1 MWKEVDDEKERLFSL
16 MLQVQEKLSKKRNGG
31 PQIQPI
37 AERDLRQ
44 CSWGQVLNED
54 KKTAERWKGSPDK
67 ESKTMVFI
75 DKIGKYSGALETWL
89 ELLPMGDYGS
99 SICGVFKLADGA
111 AAQHSSTGEAIF
123 QFLSDIPDIMENA
136 RQTFALYKEMGGHSL
151 DRRSFE
157 LFRAV
162 LTALSHIMQFFADS
176 KLKCKTDKFFQVT
189 IKQSAYK
196 SDLQTSVD
204 NVRKQAQAFE
214 EEAHIC
220 HARQTHE
227 NSHLLARI
235 KAGNED
241 FQKHLLQL
249 LESSPLFRSN
259 RSERLAPDH
268 QTSPPRIAAY
278 DMANVDYTVP
288 CECVESSLPLP
299 RIISQE
305 VYNQLERKMANDK
318 AESEANRSDLYQ
330 ILGYDENS
338 VQQDIASCL
347 RHGYRLEEKRKSKA
361 ASLFQHRDFRAFMG
375 QSKASTCLLVN
386 GRDDLAASDGISPL
400 SLAMAEL
407 MRISQATGPEMGQSF
422 VIAFFCGEHRPRYSP
437 DPNVAW
443 HSSVI
448 GLIASLIGQLLQQM
462 TDKGARIDLS
472 FLTDSKWRKLT
483 RLEPKMLCV
492 LFKKL
497 VKQMP
502 PGTVVLCIV
511 DEAAIYET
519 GGLQPH
525 LISIMDKLL
534 QLVRSFADGP
544 AIFRL
549 LVTCQDRAVAV
560 SQYFGD
566 HILDLPETVDENDSA
581 QYVLSRIGL
590 E

>member
-1 MWKEVDDEKERLFSL
+1 MWKEVDDEKECLFAL

-31 PQIQPI
+31 RQVQPI
-37 AERDLRQ
+37 AESDLRQ
-44 CSWGQVLNED
+44 CSWEQVLNEVNT
-54 KKTAERWKGSPDK
+54 TAERWKGSPDK

-89 ELLPMGDYGS
+89 GLLPMGDYGS
-99 SICGVFKLADGA
+99 SICGVFKLAIGA
-111 AAQHSSTGEAIF
+111 SEKAATQYSSTGEAIF

-162 LTALSHIMQFFADS
+162 LSALNHIMQFFADS
-176 KLKCKTDKFFQVT
+176 KMDKFFQVT

-196 SDLQTSVD
+196 SDLQISVD
-204 NVRKQAQAFE
+204 NVRKQAHAFK

-220 HARQTHE
+220 HARETHE

-235 KAGNED
+235 KADNEN
-241 FQKHLLQL
+241 FQKRLLQM

-259 RSERLAPDH
+259 RSERLAPEH
-268 QTSPPRIAAY
+268 RSSTPRIAAY

-288 CECVESSLPLP
+288 GDGAESSLLLP
-299 RIISQE
+299 HVMSQE
-305 VYNQLERKMANDK
+305 VRNHLERRMADDK
-318 AESEANRSDLYQ
+318 AESDAKRSKLYQ
-330 ILGYDENS
+330 ILGYDENG

-347 RHGYRLEEKRKSKA
+347 RHGYRLEEKGKSKA
-361 ASLFQHRDFRAFMG
+361 AVLFQHRDFRSFVR

-386 GRDDLAASDGISPL
+386 GRDEIAASDGISPL

-407 MRISQATGPEMGQSF
+407 MRISQAAETEMGQSF

-437 DPNVAW
+437 DTDVAW
-443 HSSVI
+443 HSSAI
-448 GLIASLIGQLLQQM
+448 GLIASLIGQLLHQM

-472 FLTDSKWRKLT
+472 FLTYSKWRKLT
-483 RLEPKMLCV
+483 RLEPKILCV
-492 LFKKL
+492 LFKRL

-511 DEAAIYET
+511 DEAAIYEI

-525 LISIMDKLL
+525 FVFIMDKLL

-544 AIFRL
+544 QIFKL

-560 SQYFGD
+560 SQLFGD

-581 QYVLSRIGL
+581 QYVISRIGL